1 MKTITIW
8 FMIIALKKAI
18 ETKEKET
25 NSILI
30 SAYEILIK
38 NYSDTIMLLKAE
50 RTAKIGKIKNKL
62 FKTK

>member
-8 FMIIALKKAI
+8 FMEIALKKAI

-25 NSILI
+25 NSIII
-30 SAYEILIK
+30 SAYENCIK
-38 NYSDTIMLLKAE
+38 NYSDTIMFLKAQ
-50 RTAKIGKIKNKL
+50 RNARIGEIKNKL